1 MEEFYVYVY
10 LDPRKIGIFCY
21 DGLEFGYEP
30 FYIGK
35 GKKNRCNNGIK
46 DKKKCLKASKIK
58 SIINDGFYPII
69 MKLDINLTENEAFNK
84 EIYYIKKI
92 GRKNIESGPLTN
104 MTDGGEGTSGRMDT
118 EYDLKRKRN
127 FRHKDSWKSIL
138 SKPVIQIKDGDII
151 NEYNS
156 IKEASEKTGIIK
168 QNISSALTGRYKSAG
183 GFQWKYKN
191 ESDRLQGHLKKEFKM
206 PIHSEST
213 KIKMSRS
220 AKRGSE
226 HHMKNKIGKDN
237 PRSRKVKQK
246 SLSGELIKVW
256 DSLQDIK
263 RGLGFTPSNICRCC
277 KGEVKRIGGFLWE
290 YLD

>member
-1 MEEFYVYVY
+1 MEIFYVYVY
-10 LDPRKIGIFCY
+10 LDPRKP
-21 DGLEFGYEP
+21 GLFKYNDLKFDFEP
-30 FYIGK
+30 FYVGK
-35 GKKNRCNNGIK
+35 GTKNRAYSGIR
-46 DKKKCLKASKIK
+46 DKNKCLKVTKIRSILK
-58 SIINDGFYPII
+58 SDNFPII
-69 MKLDINLTENEAFNK
+69 IKLYENITNEESFIR
-84 EIYYIKKI
+84 EIETILKI
-92 GRKNIESGPLTN
+92 GRIDNKTGPLTN
-104 MTDGGEGTSGRMDT
+104 MTDGGTGGTG
-118 EYDLKRKRN
+118 LK
-127 FRHKDSWKSIL
+127 HKDSWKKIL
-138 SKPVIQIKDGDII
+138 SKPVIQIKDGDVI
-151 NEYNS
+151 NDYNS

-191 ESDRLQGHLKKEFKM
+191 ESDKLQGHLKKEFKM

-213 KIKMSRS
+213 KLKMSLS
-220 AKRGSE
+220 AKRGNE

-256 DSLQDIK
+256 DSLQDI
-263 RGLGFTPSNICRCC
+263 RRELGFTPSNICRCC

>member
-1 MEEFYVYVY
+1 MFRMDDFYVYIY
-10 LDPRKIGIFCY
+10 LDPRKSGLFKYDFCDLIF
-21 DGLEFGYEP
+21 EYEP
-30 FYIGK
+30 FYVGK
-35 GKKNRCNNGIK
+35 GRGNRINMGINESSKDYYKNR
-46 DKKKCLKASKIK
+46 KIK
-58 SIINDGFYPII
+58 SMIKDGYFPIALKIFENMSEEKAFDMESFIIKN
-69 MKLDINLTENEAFNK
+69 
-84 EIYYIKKI
+84 I
-92 GRKNIESGPLTN
+92 GREDLGLGPLCN
-104 MTDGGEGTSGRMDT
+104 LTDGGEGTVNIT
-118 EYDLKRKRN
+118 PE
-127 FRHKDSWKSIL
+127 WKKIL
-138 SKPVIQIKDGDII
+138 SKPVIQIKCGDVI

-191 ESDRLQGHLKKEFKM
+191 ESDKLRGHLKKEFKM

-213 KIKMSRS
+213 KLKMSRS
-220 AKRGSE
+220 AKRGDE

-277 KGEVKRIGGFLWE
+277 RGEVKRIGGFLWE
-290 YLD
+290 YSD

>member
-1 MEEFYVYVY
+1 MESFYVYVY
-10 LDPRKIGIFCY
+10 LDPRKP
-21 DGLEFGYEP
+21 GLFKYNDLKFDFEP
-30 FYIGK
+30 FYVGK
-35 GKKNRCNNGIK
+35 GTKNRAYSGIR
-46 DKKKCLKASKIK
+46 DKNKCLKVTKIRSILK
-58 SIINDGFYPII
+58 SDNFPII
-69 MKLDINLTENEAFNK
+69 IKLYENITNEESFIR
-84 EIYYIKKI
+84 EIETILKI
-92 GRKNIESGPLTN
+92 GRIDNKTGPLTN
-104 MTDGGEGTSGRMDT
+104 MTDGGTGGTG
-118 EYDLKRKRN
+118 LK
-127 FRHKDSWKSIL
+127 HKDSWKKIL
-138 SKPVIQIKDGDII
+138 SKPVIQIKCGDVI

-191 ESDRLQGHLKKEFKM
+191 ESDKLQGHLKKEFKM

-213 KIKMSRS
+213 KLKMSRS
-220 AKRGSE
+220 AKRGDE

-246 SLSGELIKVW
+246 SLSGGLIKVW

-263 RGLGFTPSNICRCC
+263 RELGFTPSNICRCC

-290 YLD
+290 YAD

>member
-1 MEEFYVYVY
+1 MEIFYVYVY
-10 LDPRKIGIFCY
+10 LDPRKP
-21 DGLEFGYEP
+21 GLFKYNDLKFDFEP
-30 FYIGK
+30 FYVGK
-35 GKKNRCNNGIK
+35 GTKNRAYSGIR
-46 DKKKCLKASKIK
+46 DKNKCLKVTKIRSILK
-58 SIINDGFYPII
+58 SDNFPII
-69 MKLDINLTENEAFNK
+69 IKLYENITNEESFIR
-84 EIYYIKKI
+84 EIETILKI
-92 GRKNIESGPLTN
+92 GRIDNKTGPLTN
-104 MTDGGEGTSGRMDT
+104 MTDGGTGGTG
-118 EYDLKRKRN
+118 LK
-127 FRHKDSWKSIL
+127 HKDSWKKIL

-151 NEYNS
+151 NDYNS

-191 ESDRLQGHLKKEFKM
+191 ESDKLQGHLKKEFKM

-213 KIKMSRS
+213 KLKMSLS
-220 AKRGSE
+220 AKRGNE

-256 DSLQDIK
+256 DSLQDI
-263 RGLGFTPSNICRCC
+263 RRELGFTPSNICRCC

>member
-1 MEEFYVYVY
+1 MFHMEIFYVYVY
-10 LDPRKIGIFCY
+10 LDPRKP
-21 DGLEFGYEP
+21 GLFKYNDLKFDFEP
-30 FYIGK
+30 FYVGK
-35 GKKNRCNNGIK
+35 GTKNRAYSGIR
-46 DKKKCLKASKIK
+46 DKNKCLKVTKIRSILK
-58 SIINDGFYPII
+58 SDNFPII
-69 MKLDINLTENEAFNK
+69 IKLYENITNEESFIR
-84 EIYYIKKI
+84 EIETILKI
-92 GRKNIESGPLTN
+92 GRIDNKTGPLTN
-104 MTDGGEGTSGRMDT
+104 MTDGGTGGTG
-118 EYDLKRKRN
+118 LK
-127 FRHKDSWKSIL
+127 HKDSWKKIL
-138 SKPVIQIKDGDII
+138 SKPVIQIKDGDVI
-151 NEYNS
+151 NDYNS

-191 ESDRLQGHLKKEFKM
+191 ESDKLQGHLKKEFKM

-213 KIKMSRS
+213 KLKMSLS
-220 AKRGSE
+220 AKRGNE

-256 DSLQDIK
+256 DSLQDI
-263 RGLGFTPSNICRCC
+263 RRELGFTPSNICRCC

>member
-1 MEEFYVYVY
+1 MESFYVYVY
-10 LDPRKIGIFCY
+10 LDPRKP
-21 DGLEFGYEP
+21 GLFKYNDLKFDFEP
-30 FYIGK
+30 FYVGK
-35 GKKNRCNNGIK
+35 GTKNRAYNGIR
-46 DKKKCLKASKIK
+46 DKNKCLKVTKIRSILK
-58 SIINDGFYPII
+58 SDNFPII
-69 MKLDINLTENEAFNK
+69 IKLYENITNEESFIR
-84 EIYYIKKI
+84 EIETILKI
-92 GRKNIESGPLTN
+92 GRIDNKTGPLTN
-104 MTDGGEGTSGRMDT
+104 MTDGGTGGTG
-118 EYDLKRKRN
+118 LK
-127 FRHKDSWKSIL
+127 HKDSWKKIL
-138 SKPVIQIKDGDII
+138 SKPVIQIKCDDVI

-191 ESDRLQGHLKKEFKM
+191 KSDKLQGHLKKEFKM

-213 KIKMSRS
+213 KLKMSRS
-220 AKRGSE
+220 AKRGDE

-277 KGEVKRIGGFLWE
+277 RGEVKRIGGFLWE
-290 YLD
+290 YSD